1 MATNGVSRVFQAIT
15 RAVGG
20 GTRAAAPV
28 SRAVAPRAASRAA
41 PRASQAARA
50 RVGPVRYGGYSRGYT
65 GRTGFANRQHLYNI
79 RTKAAEF
86 ERRRRLARKLA
97 LSRLLNKR
105 ALTIQRVYR
114 GNQGRARVQ
123 AILQSRAIANHQLAN
138 KAATKLQAAWRGKVA
153 HHRYF
158 IKQRGFRNF
167 PESAA
172 RTLQS
177 RFRSRVRP
185 QPFVALPRS
194 QGTYPSVPSGFARTR
209 FSRPLPSTLSRYTP
223 PTKGPVNW
231 AHSRNF
237 QNWYRNAY
245 GNAGFSRPYGH
256 VPSARF
262 STRPPA
268 TYPTHIPGRI
278 SQTAKASRLERY
290 GVPAATAAS
299 LGGAVGTAIHGGPL
313 ISWGPDNDTFQA
325 LQSSSGVQDAWNN
338 YGYEKARDLYDW
350 IRNRD
355 DRRRDRQ
362 DRRERSDK
370 KKENKEEKKRD
381 KAARKIQKTYR
392 SYVARK
398 RKRRA
403 VTFDFNDYE
412 RKRRRYN

>member
-1 MATNGVSRVFQAIT
+1 MATNGVSRVVQAIS

-20 GTRAAAPV
+20 GSRAAAPV
-28 SRAVAPRAASRAA
+28 SRAVAPRAVSRAA

-50 RVGPVRYGGYSRGYT
+50 RAGPVRYGGYSRGYT

-97 LSRLLNKR
+97 LPRLLNKR
-105 ALTIQRVYR
+105 ALTIQRIYR
-114 GNQGRARVQ
+114 GNLGRARVQ
-123 AILQSRAIANHQLAN
+123 GILQSRALAN
-138 KAATKLQAAWRGKVA
+138 YQRANNAATKLQAAWRGKVA

-185 QPFVALPRS
+185 VPFAALPRS

-209 FSRPLPSTLSRYTP
+209 FTRPLPSTLSRYIP

-237 QNWYRNAY
+237 QNWYKNTY
-245 GNAGFSRPYGH
+245 GNAGFSRPYGR

-268 TYPTHIPGRI
+268 TYPTNFPAYVP
-278 SQTAKASRLERY
+278 QAAKASRIERY

-299 LGGAVGTAIHGGPL
+299 LGGAVGTAFYGGPL
-313 ISWGPDNDTFQA
+313 VDWIPD
-325 LQSSSGVQDAWNN
+325 SSPIETTRIQDALMD
-338 YGYEKARDLYDW
+338 YGGDRARDFYDW
-350 IRNRD
+350 IRNRND
-355 DRRRDRQ
+355 TRQGRQ
-362 DRRERSDK
+362 DRRERSDNK
-370 KKENKEEKKRD
+370 KDNKEEKKRD
-381 KAARKIQKTYR
+381 EAARKIQKAYR
-392 SYVARK
+392 SYRARK
-398 RKRRA
+398 GKRRA